1 MVNNSNDINKRN
13 NYLSSQLTEHKK
25 KQHNICHWKSH
36 ALVWDRHK
44 NVARLTI
51 DAIDSPKKEPPKK
64 VSGRGDAK
72 VKVKEEVDDEPTT
85 SKSSGKGKAA
95 KKGGKKGK
103 SGKEENDTEEKEVGK
118 GFFLM

>member
-1 MVNNSNDINKRN
+1 MKFID
-13 NYLSSQLTEHKK
+13 
-25 KQHNICHWKSH
+25 
-36 ALVWDRHK
+36 A
-44 NVARLTI
+44 I

-118 GFFLM
+118 GFF